1 MKFSFSGAH
10 VIATADLCTEQR
22 KSPTQRA
29 TYEYLKGKILD
40 VVPEY
45 RKDAEDHLSK
55 AVSKNRQLKIF
66 VV

>member
-1 MKFSFSGAH
+1 M
-10 VIATADLCTEQR
+10 IATADLCKEQR
-22 KSPTQRA
+22 KSPIQRA

-40 VVPEY
+40 VGPEY

-55 AVSKNRQLKIF
+55 AVSKNGHLKIL